1 VREDEAAAQALGINA
16 FAVKMAAV
24 VISSAMTAVGGV
36 FYAFYNNNLFPS
48 QVFEMS
54 RSIELILA
62 PIVGGLGTVFGPVV
76 GAFLLTP
83 LGEAL
88 IAVMERLGVNAPGV
102 KAIFY
107 GVILIA
113 IISLMPSGVWP
124 RLIAAWRR
132 LAARFASEGRSP
144 WRNLT

>member
-1 VREDEAAAQALGINA
+1 
-16 FAVKMAAV
+16 
-24 VISSAMTAVGGV
+24 
-36 FYAFYNNNLFPS
+36 
-48 QVFEMS
+48 
-54 RSIELILA
+54 
-62 PIVGGLGTVFGPVV
+62 V

-88 IAVMERLGVNAPGV
+88 TAVMERAGVNAPGV

-124 RLIAAWRR
+124 RLVA
-132 LAARFASEGRSP
+132 LFARKGRAP
-144 WRNLT
+144 